1 MNKFKTILIITAMFA
16 VICFLQVNVFSWFNI
31 AGVMPNLFVVLVL
44 FVGLYADK
52 KLGVIVGIIIGF
64 LLDVLIGKS
73 VGYSSLF
80 FAIIALIG
88 EYFDRNF
95 SKDSRLMLIL
105 MTVLSTVFY
114 EIAMYFVNVVKFKIG
129 VDILMF
135 TKILLIET
143 VFNILLVIIL
153 YTPIN
158 KLGYHIE
165 SLFKG
170 KQLLTRYF

>member
-52 KLGVIVGIIIGF
+52 KLGVIVGIIVGF
-64 LLDVLIGKS
+64 LLDVLIGKT
-73 VGYSSLF
+73 VGFSSLF
-80 FAIIALIG
+80 FAIIALLG

-95 SKDSRLMLIL
+95 SKDSRLMLIV
-105 MTVLSTVFY
+105 MTALSTIFY
-114 EIAMYFVNVVKFKIG
+114 EIAMYFVNVVKYKFG

-143 VFNILLVIIL
+143 LFNVLLVIIL
-153 YTPIN
+153 YSPIK